1 MKKLLHIVMIL
12 LLASTLYG
20 AKEENV
26 VFSKVMPPKYDQ
38 KVYRKVTVLFTEARL
53 KLQKKYRKYLTF
65 IYDEQ
70 KKLSDKKAI
79 KKELKKQNARYYV
92 TLDIKEKKKG
102 CTNLVQGCKVKY
114 VIKVFDGKKNKHKKF
129 SLKAVIK
136 NNEYADISSGVIRS
150 NTSKLVKFMK
160 K

>member
-1 MKKLLHIVMIL
+1 MALVSSSLF
-12 LLASTLYG
+12 G

-26 VFSKVMPPKYDQ
+26 VFSKVMPKKYDE

-65 IYDEQ
+65 IYDENTKLKN
-70 KKLSDKKAI
+70 KKEI
-79 KKELKKQNARYYV
+79 KKYLKKYNARYYV
-92 TLDIKEKKKG
+92 TLDIKEKKKK
-102 CTNLVQGCKVKY
+102 CTKVECQVKY
-114 VIKVFDGKKNKHKKF
+114 IIKVYDAKKNKSQKF

-150 NTSKLVKFMK
+150 NTSKLVRFLK